1 MTSDDAI
8 TTLRRLEAEA
18 SVGWVYGY
26 DPNEVA
32 RLATEA
38 VTILSAQVEAAPD
51 PSREYR
57 RLMAL
62 IFPTQPV
69 FKATVPRKRRPA
81 EVAVVRQFEPGR
93 PSRGVPGR
101 P

>member
-1 MTSDDAI
+1 MTVDDAI

-18 SVGWVYGY
+18 SVNWPYGY
-26 DPNEVA
+26 QAEEVA

-38 VTILSAQVEAAPD
+38 VTILSAQVEAAAN
-51 PSREYR
+51 PSTEYR
-57 RLMAL
+57 RVMAL

-81 EVAVVRQFEPGR
+81 EVVG
-93 PSRGVPGR
+93 G
-101 P
+101 